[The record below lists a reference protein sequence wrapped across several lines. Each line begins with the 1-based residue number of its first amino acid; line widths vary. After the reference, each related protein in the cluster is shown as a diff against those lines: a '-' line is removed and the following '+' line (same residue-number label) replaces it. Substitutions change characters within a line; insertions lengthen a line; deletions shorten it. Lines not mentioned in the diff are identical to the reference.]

1 VANRPYP
8 ADNPKFE
15 LEPRDTD
22 VGSIFSSQLHF
33 EIRDARPAPVPGTPD
48 SKRVPARRAG
58 AALRIGRGPRVAEL
72 ARRLAVLPAGLFFV
86 LLAGGCGTSTGYTNA
101 SLFPGDVNSIYLEM
115 FDNRSF
121 RRGIEF
127 TLSDA
132 LAKRIEV
139 DTPYRIVSDRDRADS
154 VMSGQLVAAG
164 ESILTIE
171 RDVGRALEKEAVLTA
186 VVNWKNMKDGKLMI
200 NSRTVTA
207 AASFSE
213 FQGQDFA
220 YASALAAN
228 KLARVVVEL
237 MKNPW

>member
-1 VANRPYP
+1 M
-8 ADNPKFE
+8 
-15 LEPRDTD
+15 
-22 VGSIFSSQLHF
+22 SQ
-33 EIRDARPAPVPGTPD
+33 TPN
-48 SKRVPARRAG
+48 SKRAYRSASVFRSFVLWIWGLFRISDFGFRISAVPAVSC
-58 AALRIGRGPRVAEL
+58 L
-72 ARRLAVLPAGLFFV
+72 V
-86 LLAGGCGTSTGYTNA
+86 LLAGGCGASTGYTNT
-101 SLFPGDVNSIYLEM
+101 SLFPSDVNNVYLEM

-139 DTPYRIVSDRDRADS
+139 DTPYKIVSSRDRADS
-154 VMSGQLVAAG
+154 VMSGQVVAAG

-171 RDVGRALEKEAVLTA
+171 RDIGRALEKEVVLTA
-186 VVNWKNMKDGKLMI
+186 VVNWKDMKNGKLMI

-220 YASALAAN
+220 YASAVAAN
-228 KLARVVVEL
+228 KLAQYIVQL
-237 MKNPW
+237 MENPW

>member
-1 VANRPYP
+1 MTDHRRQTTEDGRQTRRGRAVVRP
-8 ADNPKFE
+8 
-15 LEPRDTD
+15 L
-22 VGSIFSSQLHF
+22 SSVVCFL
-33 EIRDARPAPVPGTPD
+33 
-48 SKRVPARRAG
+48 SS
-58 AALRIGRGPRVAEL
+58 
-72 ARRLAVLPAGLFFV
+72 FF
-86 LLAGGCGTSTGYTNA
+86 LAGCGPSTGYTNA
-101 SLFPGDVNSIYLEM
+101 SLFPSDVNNVYLEM

-139 DTPYRIVSDRDRADS
+139 DTPYKIVSDRDRADS
-154 VMSGQLVAAG
+154 VMSGQLTLVG

-171 RDVGRALEKEAVLTA
+171 RDLGRALEKEVVLTA

-207 AASFSE
+207 TASYSE
-213 FQGQDFA
+213 FQRQDFP
-220 YASALAAN
+220 YAAALAAN
-228 KLARVVVEL
+228 KLAQTIVEL